1 MIPHSLEAIRGRPGM
16 YVGDTWNGSGL
27 THLLW
32 EVVANALDEHLAGHC
47 DRVAIEVAGDRAIN
61 VEDNGRGIRLDATAI
76 RVPG

>member
-1 MIPHSLEAIRGRPGM
+1 MIPNSLESMRRRPGM
-16 YVGDTWNGSGL
+16 CIGEALDGSGL
-27 THLLW
+27 TNRLW
-32 EVVANALDEHLAGHC
+32 NVVANALDEHLAGHC